1 MGQPGAAVI
10 IRKLTGMWQQ
20 LVQMIHLLA
29 LGLWAGAM
37 VFFSFFTALPIIS
50 DWPGR
55 LQQPGHWLQITEAR
69 QATRAAG
76 EVLDILFQRYFPFQ
90 VVCGLIAVIT
100 AAPSVL
106 NADWLS
112 KVRVGVLVIALIL
125 ASLNCLYLAPAVH
138 QARLERYS
146 ADPLVAQA
154 AEANFGPAHSRSLLA
169 DLTVLTLV
177 LFALGS
183 GAWMTGSPRPPSG

>member
-1 MGQPGAAVI
+1 
-10 IRKLTGMWQQ
+10 MWQQ
-20 LVQMIHLLA
+20 LVQMTHLLA

-37 VFFSFFTALPIIS
+37 VFFSFFTALPILS
-50 DWPGR
+50 DWPSR
-55 LQQPGHWLQITEAR
+55 LQQPGHWLQISEAR

-100 AAPSVL
+100 GAGSFM

-112 KVRVGVLVIALIL
+112 KVRGVALVTALIL
-125 ASLNCLYLAPAVH
+125 ASLNWLYLAPAVH

-146 ADPLVAQA
+146 SDPQVAQA
-154 AEANFGPAHSRSLLA
+154 GEAKFGPAHSRSLQA
-169 DLTVLTLV
+169 DLVVLTLV

-183 GAWMTGSPRPPSG
+183 SAWLPGTPRPPVS